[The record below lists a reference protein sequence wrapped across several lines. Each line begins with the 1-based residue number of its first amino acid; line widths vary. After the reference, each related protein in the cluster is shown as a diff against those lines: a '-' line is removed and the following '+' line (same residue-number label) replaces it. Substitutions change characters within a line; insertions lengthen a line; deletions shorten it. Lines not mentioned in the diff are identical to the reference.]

1 MPENHVLETN
11 VYRIK
16 IVLQLNSNLTISC
29 DFHLFV
35 HSFFLSVFF
44 RGIWGT
50 GEVRTADMLGSEVS
64 GTHIGEYL

>member
-1 MPENHVLETN
+1 MPENHVLEIN

-29 DFHLFV
+29 DFHLFF
-35 HSFFLSVFF
+35 HSFLFSVLV

-50 GEVRTADMLGSEVS
+50 GEVRTADMLGSEIS
-64 GTHIGEYL
+64 GTHIGENL